1 MKTPDRYDLKLGT
14 VVVLNRL
21 LKPIDLGSKG
31 QGLGAQGRHFEHLA
45 PLHVCGT
52 DAVTKFK
59 FCAQMYY
66 GRLLPA
72 AGVSEYNSL

>member
-1 MKTPDRYDLKLGT
+1 M
-14 VVVLNRL
+14 VVLNCL

-45 PLHVCGT
+45 PPSRLWNGCSYKV
-52 DAVTKFK
+52 
-59 FCAQMYY
+59 CAQMYY